1 MIKMW
6 NRPFKFLTTV
16 SYFEKFH
23 IALSFYTNLMTREGP
38 LLDSVFL
45 VLYYIISLPCFEKS
59 HKLYNT
65 VLNMK
70 KEQITFHQ
78 QLCCLNST
86 KLRWEK
92 LMILEQVD
100 FVLTGRGCAKFAWW
114 NHSIIIDSKSII
126 FWFSHN
132 LPQYKIDFY
141 VKTLY

>member
-6 NRPFKFLTTV
+6 NRPFKFLNKYCV
-16 SYFEKFH
+16 IFWEIPQSLIFLYKFGDQSRA
-23 IALSFYTNLMTREGP
+23 IVRQCFLVYTE
-38 LLDSVFL
+38 SFL

-70 KEQITFHQ
+70 NEQITFHQ

-100 FVLTGRGCAKFAWW
+100 FALTGRGCAKFAWW

-126 FWFSHN
+126 F
-132 LPQYKIDFY
+132 
-141 VKTLY
+141 